1 MIAHNHADLD
11 SHEWLADSGA
21 NTHVAAN
28 PATIN
33 DPQPFEG
40 AETVGVGN
48 GAGLDIKSIG
58 SSVV

>member
-21 NTHVAAN
+21 N
-28 PATIN
+28 TIN